1 MPLHTDTMN
10 NSKHWLWYLVA
21 GLALAAA
28 ASLYMQPDF
37 LVQIT
42 NQIWACF

>member
-1 MPLHTDTMN
+1 MHAR
-10 NSKHWLWYLVA
+10 KHLWWYLLA

-28 ASLYMQPDF
+28 ASLYLQPDF
-37 LVQIT
+37 LVQIS

>member
-1 MPLHTDTMN
+1 MN
-10 NSKHWLWYLVA
+10 ERKHRWWYLAA

-37 LVQIT
+37 LVQIS

>member
-1 MPLHTDTMN
+1 MN
-10 NSKHWLWYLVA
+10 RSRRWLCYLVA

-28 ASLYMQPDF
+28 SSLYLQTDF